1 MLDLQAHSL
10 AICFA
15 SALEVKMPSVIIII
29 ITLCPIITG
38 SQITGYT

>member
-10 AICFA
+10 AICFLC
-15 SALEVKMPSVIIII
+15 ALEVKMPSVIIII
-29 ITLCPIITG
+29 ILCTIILG